1 MERVRIKD
9 RPHVGKAIECIR
21 KLRGYTQKS
30 LANQLGISKQAV
42 SKLEQSEVIY
52 DTRLKEI
59 ADALG
64 VTVRGLKAFKQE
76 AILKNNSIKGSAPEI
91 FNEPMI
97 ESSSFKKIIELYECL
112 LKCEQE
118 KVHLLLGRNY

>member
-1 MERVRIKD
+1 MERVRTKD

-30 LANQLGISKQAV
+30 LATQLGISKQAV

-59 ADALG
+59 ADVLG
-64 VTVRGLKAFKQE
+64 VTVRGLKAFKQD
-76 AILKNNSIKGSAPEI
+76 AILKNNSIKVPEI
-91 FNEPMI
+91 FTEPMI

-118 KVHLLLGRNY
+118 KVHHLLSKK